1 MVASFEG
8 VEFVR
13 WQEWP
18 SASAQLILQA
28 SPYRYPGES
37 QDEEDDS
44 ESEWEDESEE
54 EALPA
59 LPDSFKEE
67 VPAKILAILSE
78 VAEDSVNLESEL
90 LDGIDSLGAT
100 LVLQN
105 IQLQMGVNILVSDWM
120 EMQRASDLV
129 ARVMEELPEQAPTL
143 PNKPPKRRR
152 RKPRPTEEKALVPA
166 AAPALPSREEV
177 SEKILSVLN
186 EVAGDVDDPMHLD
199 SPLTESIDSLSTT
212 LVLSNVQATF
222 GVNVILTDWLEMEK
236 PHDLVSFICQ
246 LQMEQASDATAV
258 PAATAPAPRRARRP
272 KAKKGGQVPASPK
285 PASTPFVR
293 GVQVLR
299 QGAGPRVFL
308 VEAHPPEAEELVGPQ
323 EVARGR
329 QDLAAALAPCSVC
342 ALLFDEEAYKCKT
355 SSELVNLYTRRVNAH
370 RQIFRDQLEGEPLA
384 VVGWSFTCPLATA
397 VAASLDKAGVED
409 VRLILL
415 GDNSLLLPAISR
427 HPEEDASS
435 DRDAWLGGRIEAV
448 LLCARAVGAGTWA
461 AEEARALRGRGFK
474 KPEDFE
480 DVVEDLQMRLFWE
493 EGAKPGHLQRL
504 GPLRFAELSN
514 TTGTKAEAFR
524 TLSMKARGPP
534 GYEGRKSLVQM
545 QDTAPSGACRNKRLL
560 RTFQPS

>member
-1 MVASFEG
+1 MSKWERNFRDAIRNWSPMTAS
-8 VEFVR
+8 
-13 WQEWP
+13 
-18 SASAQLILQA
+18 
-28 SPYRYPGES
+28 
-37 QDEEDDS
+37 
-44 ESEWEDESEE
+44 
-54 EALPA
+54 
-59 LPDSFKEE
+59 
-67 VPAKILAILSE
+67 
-78 VAEDSVNLESEL
+78 
-90 LDGIDSLGAT
+90 GAT
-100 LVLQN
+100 
-105 IQLQMGVNILVSDWM
+105 
-120 EMQRASDLV
+120 
-129 ARVMEELPEQAPTL
+129 
-143 PNKPPKRRR
+143 
-152 RKPRPTEEKALVPA
+152 
-166 AAPALPSREEV
+166 
-177 SEKILSVLN
+177 
-186 EVAGDVDDPMHLD
+186 AG
-199 SPLTESIDSLSTT
+199 
-212 LVLSNVQATF
+212 
-222 GVNVILTDWLEMEK
+222 
-236 PHDLVSFICQ
+236 
-246 LQMEQASDATAV
+246 
-258 PAATAPAPRRARRP
+258 PAATALAPKRARRP
-272 KAKKGGQVPASPK
+272 KAKKGGQVPAPPK
-285 PASTPFVR
+285 PASAPFVR

-397 VAASLDKAGVED
+397 LAASLEKAGVED

-415 GDNSLLLPAISR
+415 GDNSLLLPAVSR
-427 HPEEDASS
+427 HPEEDASP

-474 KPEDFE
+474 KPEEFE

-534 GYEGRKSLVQM
+534 GYEDLAWDAGFCWEAGHGAKWSMSQQATAQNFPDVLGRPCEGDFYADQLGHLKHLRFSGVIGLQSVESLGYKMKPDESDEGFRALAVEKKQLGRSLDLDILSRSQSVGPCVRPDPLKDWAPAESAADQLGQNSEPRVSTKASSLLSPPAVPIPLALASRCQYHHNDGTAHFQETQGSPYGRNWSEQTDQVRTQCM
-545 QDTAPSGACRNKRLL
+545 RCRRLFASCTTGDTDRINAIPLPFILDSCPQHR
-560 RTFQPS
+560 

>member
-1 MVASFEG
+1 MALAVSCPLDYGDCLLPGGRMVASFEG

-28 SPYRYPGES
+28 SPYRYPGEA

-44 ESEWEDESEE
+44 DSDEWEDESEE

-105 IQLQMGVNILVSDWM
+105 IQMQMGVNIPVSDWM

-129 ARVMEELPEQAPTL
+129 ARVMEDLPEQAPTL
-143 PNKPPKRRR
+143 PTKPKKRRR

-177 SEKILSVLN
+177 SQKIMSVLN
-186 EVAGDVDDPMHLD
+186 EVAGDDDDPMHLD
-199 SPLTESIDSLSTT
+199 SPLTETIDSLSTT

-222 GVNVILTDWLEMEK
+222 GVNVVLTDWLEMEK

-246 LQMEQASDATAV
+246 LQMEQASDVTAS
-258 PAATAPAPRRARRP
+258 PAAPAPAPPKRARRP
-272 KAKKGGQVPASPK
+272 KAKKGGQVPSSPK
-285 PASTPFVR
+285 PASAPFVR

-342 ALLFDEEAYKCKT
+342 ALLFDEDAYKCKT

-397 VAASLDKAGVED
+397 LAASLDKAGVED

-415 GDNSLLLPAISR
+415 GENSLLLPAISR
-427 HPEEDASS
+427 HPEEDASPEP
-435 DRDAWLGGRIEAV
+435 DAWLGGRIEAV

-480 DVVEDLQMRLFWE
+480 DVIAWGKDVVEDLQMRLFWE

-514 TTGTKAEAFR
+514 TTGTKARAD
-524 TLSMKARGPP
+524 SVCD
-534 GYEGRKSLVQM
+534 LV
-545 QDTAPSGACRNKRLL
+545 RR
-560 RTFQPS
+560 RV

>member
-397 VAASLDKAGVED
+397 VAASLDKAG
-409 VRLILL
+409 
-415 GDNSLLLPAISR
+415 
-427 HPEEDASS
+427 EDASS